1 MTMRWQQ
8 LKQRMWRVSAGWRR
22 MRRRTSASPRGVT
35 LVELLVAMA
44 VLSFGIL
51 PLVSIF
57 IYALRVSE
65 RSNKMT
71 MALNLARDMSEEIR
85 ANAFWDPD
93 VANNPDERVKYYPL
107 KEIAPTPQPFG
118 LETGEGYVGD
128 DDGSKKKGRLASFD
142 DVDDYNGWCRGP
154 KCADCAALAGD
165 LCKVTEY
172 EVNYRGE
179 KYDGTGGHP
188 MYRNFTR
195 RVRVFNIFQNTTA
208 AKANPHQIRFGAF
221 STKTFNFFDLRDGYD
236 ARSGYKVTDDI
247 MKNLTTNGKL
257 RNQHAKGMTRLKVIE
272 VSVEYTGQVAGTV
285 GVKDVSF
292 AVMPITEK

>member
-8 LKQRMWRVSAGWRR
+8 LKQRIWRVSAGWRR
-22 MRRRTSASPRGVT
+22 MRQRTSASPRGVT

-93 VANNPDERVKYYPL
+93 VANHPDERIKYYPL
-107 KEIAPTPQPFG
+107 KEVAPLPQPFG
-118 LETGEGYVGD
+118 LETGEDYAVG
-128 DDGSKKKGRLASFD
+128 GSRLAAFD

-154 KCADCAALAGD
+154 KCADCTALAGH
-165 LCKVTEY
+165 LCQVTDFEESY
-172 EVNYRGE
+172 NGE
-179 KYDGTGGHP
+179 LYDGTNGHP
-188 MYRNFTR
+188 IYRGFTR

-208 AKANPHQIRFGAF
+208 AKASLHQIRFGAF

-236 ARSGYKVTDDI
+236 ARSGYKVADDI

-257 RNQHAKGMTRLKVIE
+257 RNQYARGMTRLKVIE
-272 VSVEYTGQVAGTV
+272 VSVEYTGPVAGTV